1 MRSLVLLARLAAL
14 GSALMLAG
22 CLPPTPT
29 TALWTT
35 TYASESGVTA
45 TLLASDVS
53 GTDTFQTIRL
63 TRPGAANR
71 QQLVQVDGSGQQR
84 WAVDIP
90 VGMDH
95 VSAGSAGVLV
105 REPYTG
111 GTRLYNT
118 DGSLRWTT
126 TLGGGIEDVSMAG
139 DIAVIEARRGS
150 GDNATTL
157 RFLTVLD
164 PVSGVVRQ
172 STLLEDVLQGAR
184 IFPAE
189 GSGRWRVVASRYRT
203 PDIRG
208 VILMTLDAQGR
219 IESAIPVGDAYER
232 LMSVSASQM
241 VTYNGLAQTMSFRDE
256 QGASWWTR
264 KDPGLSSLKCA
275 DPTPAGVMCMG
286 PGGDGESKRVV
297 FLPAD
302 GGEFSSQHFPI
313 KPGLDAPLLLGPD
326 RHALVVTN
334 RPASWISRI
343 TAAPSYASIHILDN
357 TVSTVDRIDLHAGML
372 RLVRSDAFLGWSTI
386 YTRPGYFTHQV
397 RAVNGGILVDG
408 WFGDESA
415 GTPRVA
421 RYATR

>member
-139 DIAVIEARRGS
+139 DIAVIEARR
-150 GDNATTL
+150 
-157 RFLTVLD
+157 
-164 PVSGVVRQ
+164 
-172 STLLEDVLQGAR
+172 GAR